1 MDQIL
6 ITPAQ
11 CRMARSL
18 LNWTQNELAERCE
31 LSPVTIN
38 KFEKSTG
45 DKGLEM
51 RTLQKLRRTL
61 EGGGVEFTDY
71 EGVRW
76 KPRGIITYKGRDGF
90 AEFIWDVY
98 ETAKTKGGEI
108 CVSNV
113 DEVLFTD
120 WLGIEVD
127 TAYMEK
133 MKELDNFNFKILV
146 KEGDWN
152 FTASSYAEYRWVPK
166 EQFFSVPFY
175 VYGDKLA
182 FLLFGDNVNIHV
194 IDNSDIAAAQRVQ
207 FDMAWQ
213 NAIIPKKK
221 S

>member
-1 MDQIL
+1 VEHIL

-18 LNWTQNELAERCE
+18 LNWTQTQLAEHCD
-31 LSPVTIN
+31 LAPMTIT
-38 KFEKSTG
+38 KFEKEGG
-45 DKGLEM
+45 DKRPEA
-51 RTLQKLRRTL
+51 RTL
-61 EGGGVEFTDY
+61 EKIRRAFESGGVEFTDY
-71 EGVRW
+71 EGVRR
-76 KPRGIITYKGRDGF
+76 KPRGIITFKGRDGF

-113 DEVLFTD
+113 DEALFTD

-146 KEGDWN
+146 QEGDWN
-152 FTASSYAEYRWVPK
+152 FTASSYAEYKWVPK

-182 FLLFGDNVNIHV
+182 FLLFGEDVNIHV
-194 IDNSDIAAAQRVQ
+194 IDNPDIAAAQRQQ
-207 FDMAWQ
+207 FDMSWKT
-213 NAIIPKKK
+213 AIIPKRK
-221 S
+221 

>member
-1 MDQIL
+1 MEHIF

-18 LNWTQNELAERCE
+18 LNWTQTE
-31 LSPVTIN
+31 LSEKCDLAPMTIT
-38 KFEKSTG
+38 KFEKEGSE
-45 DKGLEM
+45 KRPEA
-51 RTLQKLRRTL
+51 RTL
-61 EGGGVEFTDY
+61 EKIRNAFEVGGVEFTDY

-76 KPRGIITYKGRDGF
+76 KPRGIITHKGREGF
-90 AEFIWDVY
+90 ADFIWDVY
-98 ETAKTKGGEI
+98 ETAKTQGGEI
-108 CVSNV
+108 CVSNI

-120 WLGIEVD
+120 WLGVEVD
-127 TAYMEK
+127 TAYMDK

-182 FLLFGDNVNIHV
+182 FLLFREDVTIHV
-194 IDNSDIAAAQRVQ
+194 IDNSDIAAAQRLQ
-207 FDMAWQ
+207 FDMSWN
-213 NAIIPKKK
+213 NAIIPRKK
-221 S
+221 

>member
-1 MDQIL
+1 MDPIL

-18 LNWTQNELAERCE
+18 LNWTQPELAEKSG
-31 LSPVTIN
+31 LALMTIS
-38 KFEKSTG
+38 KFEKEGG
-45 DKGLEM
+45 DKRPEA
-51 RTLQKLRRTL
+51 RTL
-61 EGGGVEFTDY
+61 EKIRRAFESNGVEFNDY
-71 EGVRW
+71 EGVRR
-76 KPRGIITYKGRDGF
+76 KPSGIVTYKGREGF
-90 AEFIWDVY
+90 ADFIWDVY

-113 DEVLFTD
+113 DEALFTD

-127 TAYMEK
+127 TAYMDK

-146 KEGDWN
+146 REGDWN

-182 FLLFGDNVNIHV
+182 FLLFREDVTIHV
-194 IDNSDIAAAQRVQ
+194 IDNADIAAAQRLQ
-207 FDMAWQ
+207 FDMSW
-213 NAIIPKKK
+213 NSAIIPRKK
-221 S
+221 